1 MSSKIFNMLLLFL
14 FEIDV
19 VAHILRHALL
29 GRSRGFVHLHLAF
42 ALLAR
47 LLCKGRAETAESLR
61 SGLLSEAFA
70 ELLLHLLADLVDP
83 PAESQHQHDDQN
95 NKSHKKIQDKQ
106 RDALEQ
112 RGGAERQYDDKERRQ
127 RIALHEAH
135 QGVDDCQY
143 EIHSDF
149 GLHLHKGMEN
159 YAYFN

>member
-1 MSSKIFNMLLLFL
+1 MLKIFELIGRYFMLMGKVFSRPEKAAIYRRRII
-14 FEIDV
+14 FEM
-19 VAHILRHALL
+19 
-29 GRSRGFVHLHLAF
+29 
-42 ALLAR
+42 
-47 LLCKGRAETAESLR
+47 ESLGVNR

-106 RDALEQ
+106 RYALEQ

>member
-1 MSSKIFNMLLLFL
+1 M
-14 FEIDV
+14 
-19 VAHILRHALL
+19 
-29 GRSRGFVHLHLAF
+29 HLHLAF

-106 RDALEQ
+106 RYALEQ

-135 QGVDDCQY
+135 QGLDDCQY